1 MPLIVKDLYCTYNTG
16 LPTESEVLH
25 GISFQAERGEILSI
39 VGPTGSGKS
48 TLAQHLNA
56 LLLPQRGEILV
67 EGEQVTTDKTVLRSV
82 RRQVGFVF
90 QYPEQQIFAETV
102 REEVAFGPSNWGVP
116 RQELAARV
124 EESLHAVGLD
134 LALLEANP
142 LALSGGQKRRV
153 AIASVISSRPS
164 YLVLDEPTAGL
175 DAAGLDEL
183 TAILLARK
191 KAGAGIIHVTHDLD
205 LALAISDKLLVLDDG
220 REKFFGTA
228 SEAAETICSTQFSGL
243 EIPPV
248 LALSY
253 ELKKRGRTERITD
266 DPLELADLLAV
277 SA

>member
-1 MPLIVKDLYCTYNTG
+1 MPLIVKDHYCTYNTG

-67 EGEQVTTDKTVLRSV
+67 DGEQVTTDKTVLRSV

-124 EESLHAVGLD
+124 EESLRAVGLD

-183 TAILLARK
+183 TDILLARK

>member
-124 EESLHAVGLD
+124 EESLRAVGLD
-134 LALLEANP
+134 LALLETNP

-183 TAILLARK
+183 TDILLARK

-205 LALAISDKLLVLDDG
+205 LAIAISDKLLVLDDG

>member
-67 EGEQVTTDKTVLRSV
+67 DGEQVTTDKTVLRSV

-124 EESLHAVGLD
+124 EESLRAVGLD

-142 LALSGGQKRRV
+142 LALSGGQKR
-153 AIASVISSRPS
+153 A
-164 YLVLDEPTAGL
+164 
-175 DAAGLDEL
+175 
-183 TAILLARK
+183 K
-191 KAGAGIIHVTHDLD
+191 
-205 LALAISDKLLVLDDG
+205 
-220 REKFFGTA
+220 
-228 SEAAETICSTQFSGL
+228 
-243 EIPPV
+243 PV
-248 LALSY
+248 LW
-253 ELKKRGRTERITD
+253 RTSW
-266 DPLELADLLAV
+266 PG
-277 SA
+277 S

>member
-67 EGEQVTTDKTVLRSV
+67 DGEQVTTDKTVLRSV

-124 EESLHAVGLD
+124 EESLRAVGLD
-134 LALLEANP
+134 LALLETNP

-183 TAILLARK
+183 TDILLARK

>member
-67 EGEQVTTDKTVLRSV
+67 DGEQVTTDKAVLRSV

-124 EESLHAVGLD
+124 EESLRAVGLD
-134 LALLEANP
+134 LALLETNP

-183 TAILLARK
+183 TDILLARK